1 MPDLD
6 LAVSVRNYA
15 REQETALVSSAWLAA
30 HFGVDPRTIAAALR
44 PFGVRPGE
52 VEAGVRGYSV
62 AELAGIALPGEDVV
76 GCGPE
81 GETALQAQFGQALDD
96 IGVPDVLAG
105 RIPTEP
111 SAVPAGWDLVDA
123 RPDHVVRAAAS
134 AGDAGGEPGRAAAC
148 ADGLLDSPLFEPPA
162 GGREMPDGWPGPGWH
177 DLVDDPEADA
187 IARLSAGAGHDMT
200 PALRAAGL
208 L

>member
-6 LAVSVRNYA
+6 LAVRLRDYA
-15 REQETALVSSAWLAA
+15 REQETALVSSAWLAE

-52 VEAGVRGYSV
+52 VEAGARGYSV
-62 AELAGIALPGEDVV
+62 AELAGIVLPDEDEPAVEWAV
-76 GCGPE
+76 QPP
-81 GETALQAQFGQALDD
+81 ASRVQWADD
-96 IGVPDVLAG
+96 VEVPDVLAG

-111 SAVPAGWDLVDA
+111 SAMPA
-123 RPDHVVRAAAS
+123 
-134 AGDAGGEPGRAAAC
+134 
-148 ADGLLDSPLFEPPA
+148 
-162 GGREMPDGWPGPGWH
+162 GWPGPGWH

-187 IARLSAGAGHDMT
+187 VARLSAGAGHDMT